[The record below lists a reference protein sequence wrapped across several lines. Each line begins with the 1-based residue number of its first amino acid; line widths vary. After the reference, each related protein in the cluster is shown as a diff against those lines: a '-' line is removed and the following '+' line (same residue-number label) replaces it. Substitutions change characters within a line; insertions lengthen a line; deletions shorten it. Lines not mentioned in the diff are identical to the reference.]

1 MSLCRSKPSAKTKQP
16 GKACRKAHG
25 SQLSQHA
32 PNRALFR
39 FFVNHIKWFPSPT
52 WRNKGPAAWNS
63 ELLITVHF
71 LLGQGLIP
79 RSPGSTDNIP
89 HCVFSSPPNP
99 FLSFPL
105 YVQPSLI
112 CMLSDSTACGG
123 KAKCTVDKCTKFLSN
138 HRQQNPPNYILKL
151 RKNSPCWSLL
161 MVLTDY
167 SHYIHLFTLLIN

>member
-32 PNRALFR
+32 PYRALFR

-52 WRNKGPAAWNS
+52 WRNKGPAAWNF

-123 KAKCTVDKCTKFLSN
+123 KAKCTVDNVPNFFQIIGNKTPQTTFLS
-138 HRQQNPPNYILKL
+138 
-151 RKNSPCWSLL
+151 
-161 MVLTDY
+161 
-167 SHYIHLFTLLIN
+167 